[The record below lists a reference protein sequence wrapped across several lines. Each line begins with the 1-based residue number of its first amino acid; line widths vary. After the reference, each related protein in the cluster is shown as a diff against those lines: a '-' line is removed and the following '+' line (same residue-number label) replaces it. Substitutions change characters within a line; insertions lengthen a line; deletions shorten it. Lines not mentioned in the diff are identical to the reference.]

1 MEEPVIATPEQQFF
15 LDGTYNWNNLSFN
28 ISLQSII
35 NLYIQ
40 TGQNPAKESYNLLNM
55 RTEYKINKHLDVFV
69 KCKNLLNTNYQINYG
84 YPMPGI
90 IAFGGINLHF

>member
-1 MEEPVIATPEQQFF
+1 
-15 LDGTYNWNNLSFN
+15 
-28 ISLQSII
+28 
-35 NLYIQ
+35 
-40 TGQNPAKESYNLLNM
+40 M

-90 IAFGGINLHF
+90 IAFAGINLHF